1 MKLKDIAKIANV
13 SPATVS
19 LVLKN
24 KQGVSQQK
32 RESITKLLIENGYS
46 IAEQNPANSTKNIR
60 FLKYTK
66 HGMLIDGN
74 PNFITSIMDAV
85 EFQTRSQ
92 NYNLLMTSFNSS
104 QIDEV
109 TKTLHEDPADGVI
122 LLGTELDKDDLPF
135 LHSITTP
142 LVVVDNLLPTEDIS
156 CVTMQNRSSILQ
168 SVSYLY
174 KLGHREI
181 GYVANAYPSCNCSER
196 FGAYKE
202 ALHVFGLTYQSDLV
216 FSTNPTAEGAYQTM
230 YHAIKNKIKLPSAII
245 ANNDTIAIGCMK
257 AFNEFG
263 IRVPDD
269 LSLIGFDN
277 ISFSSM
283 SCPPLSTQS
292 VSCTDMGIW
301 AVRILTDKIK
311 NSKSPSVKIQ
321 VGTELIV
328 RESTRTIQG

>member
-32 RESITKLLIENGYS
+32 RESITKLLVENGYS
-46 IAEQNPANSTKNIR
+46 IAEQSTANPTKNIR

-109 TKTLHEDPADGVI
+109 TKTLQEDPADGVI

-135 LHSITTP
+135 LHSIATP

-156 CVTMQNRSSILQ
+156 CVTMQNRSSILR

-174 KLGHREI
+174 ELGHHQI
-181 GYVANAYPSCNCSER
+181 GYIANAYPSCNCSER
-196 FGAYKE
+196 LDAYKE
-202 ALHVFGLTYQSDLV
+202 AMNLFGLNYDPNLILT
-216 FSTNPTAEGAYQTM
+216 TNPTAEGAYKTM
-230 YHAIKNKIKLPSAII
+230 YDAINRKKTLPSAII

-263 IRVPDD
+263 IRVPED
-269 LSLIGFDN
+269 LSIIGFDN

-301 AVRILTDKIK
+301 AVRILTDQIK
-311 NSKSPSVKIQ
+311 NPKSPSVKIQ

-328 RESTRTIQG
+328 RESTRAIDG